1 MEKQLEVTIIALT
14 SSESHP
20 GNYVVILEDEAGLRR
35 LPVIIGPNEA
45 QAIAATLEQMRPARP
60 LTHDLFFNTL
70 QALGTGLVDVR
81 IVRYEAGVFHALL
94 RLKTAEGVV
103 MEIDARTSDAIAM
116 ATRFGC
122 PIFVLETII
131 EQTAIKI
138 EHSKSFAQKRGALSE
153 YSTEELEALL
163 AGLLAKEDYESA
175 GKVRDALRQKK
186 ASEG

>member
-1 MEKQLEVTIIALT
+1 MEKLVEVNIIALT
-14 SSESHP
+14 ASESHP
-20 GNYVVILEDEAGLRR
+20 GNYVVILEDEGGLRR

-70 QALGTGLVDVR
+70 QTLGATLGEVQ

-94 RLKTAEGVV
+94 RVRPAGGGWA
-103 MEIDARTSDAIAM
+103 EIDARTSDALAL
-116 ATRFGC
+116 ATRFAC
-122 PIFVLETII
+122 PIMVREDII
-131 EQTAIKI
+131 EQTAIRI
-138 EHSKSFAQKRGALSE
+138 DRSKSFAQKRGTLLE
-153 YSTEELEALL
+153 YTTAELETLL

-186 ASEG
+186 ELGE